1 MGKVIHF
8 RNPESAASTDWIGV
22 ERHLVE
28 LVLTVAHV
36 QNDAMPGA
44 VVDRLADISNH
55 AANGRTLDRQL
66 LQNGYNPVIDDSID
80 ALMRRIL
87 AEVQALR
94 GYVHDDYL
102 SFMERS
108 CANVLEG
115 TKRRRAACGMP
126 QQQRMERA
134 A

>member
-36 QNDAMPGA
+36 QNDAMPDD
-44 VVDRLADISNH
+44 VVGRLADISNH
-55 AANGRTLDRQL
+55 ATNGRTLDRQL

-80 ALMRRIL
+80 ALIRRIMADL
-87 AEVQALR
+87 QALR

-108 CANVLEG
+108 CTGVMDG
-115 TKRRRAACGMP
+115 TKQRRLARLVP
-126 QQQRMERA
+126 QPQRMERA